1 MAEYFA
7 VTPQNVALNQSAV
20 FMASIPCTRGFIF
33 HEDGTGIF
41 ALRGVTNNRFARY
54 KVTFNGN
61 LSIPTGGTAGPIAVA
76 LAVGGE
82 TRTSSL
88 SIVTPSAVEQPF
100 NVTSTA
106 IITVPQ
112 GCCFPLS
119 LRHVAASSDP
129 TVTPAPVITLL
140 NGNLTIDRIA

>member
-1 MAEYFA
+1 MAAEYFA
-7 VTPQNVALNQSAV
+7 ATQDVALNQPVA
-20 FMASIPCTRGFIF
+20 FTASIPCTRGFIF

-61 LSIPTGGTAGPIAVA
+61 ISIPTGGAVGSIAVA

-88 SIVTPSAVEQPF
+88 SIVTPTAVEQPF

-106 IITVPQ
+106 IVTVPQ
-112 GCCFPLS
+112 GCCFPVS
-119 LRHVAASSDP
+119 LRYVAASADP
-129 TVTPAPVITLL
+129 TVTPTPVITVS
-140 NGNLTIDRIA
+140 NGNLTVDRIA